1 MRRSP
6 FAAVA
11 LALLVT
17 GCGAAAKPHGGPPD
31 PSAAPAA
38 TQLAPPRATCGT
50 TRTAANVP
58 IIVEVE
64 KGSAPCRVA
73 MQVQSGYTAL
83 VRSGRVRGN
92 GGGAPVQVDGW
103 TCQGQD
109 TPTTV
114 QTGEASNC
122 RKGPAEIVAVL
133 NLQSTAANS
142 GTAG

>member
-1 MRRSP
+1 MRRSL

-11 LALLVT
+11 LAVLVT
-17 GCGAAAKPHGGPPD
+17 GCGAAAKTHGG
-31 PSAAPAA
+31 SAGASGAPAA
-38 TQLAPPRATCGT
+38 TPLAPTRATCGT
-50 TRTAANVP
+50 PRTAANVP

-64 KGSAPCRVA
+64 KGSAPCQLA
-73 MQVQSGYTAL
+73 MQVQSGYTAR
-83 VRSGRVRGN
+83 VRAGRVRGN

-114 QTGEASNC
+114 QTGEASAC
-122 RKGPAEIVAVL
+122 RKGPTEIVAVL